1 MQTIQV
7 GLTVP
12 QSKPLIDV
20 LRGVLENSK
29 GRGEQRKGASERKP
43 EHVQGQRYPP
53 HSLPAPALWLVTGNG
68 APSSRGMHVFSWVGH
83 KVHSGVSA

>member
-29 GRGEQRKGASERKP
+29 GRGEQRKDGWERKGGR
-43 EHVQGQRYPP
+43 EGRRGRRREEG
-53 HSLPAPALWLVTGNG
+53 GNEG
-68 APSSRGMHVFSWVGH
+68 KNKRRRKEG
-83 KVHSGVSA
+83 KK